1 ETTVHTV
8 LNLTPMTLIK
18 LLLHTCKFSRR
29 LTYHFFVRLRQ
40 ILLASFFAFFSTRRY
55 ANGPFAVRSLYSLA
69 HLHTEL
75 V

>member
-29 LTYHFFVRLRQ
+29 LTYFLLFSQ
-40 ILLASFFAFFSTRRY
+40 ITSGLFCQYINPNTISLIGSILKILAQAQPTFS
-55 ANGPFAVRSLYSLA
+55 ASV
-69 HLHTEL
+69 
-75 V
+75 